1 MKNQNHLKRNE
12 HIIEKKLK
20 TKIGNYYMMLKIFLR
35 PNLIRRFTHTHSKTI
50 FLENNSKVIEDLI
63 RQQNERLKE
72 IKNEISD
79 VCICLSC
86 LIITIA
92 FKLIK

>member
-1 MKNQNHLKRNE
+1 
-12 HIIEKKLK
+12 
-20 TKIGNYYMMLKIFLR
+20 MLKIFLR
-35 PNLIRRFTHTHSKTI
+35 PNLIRRFYSKTI
-50 FLENNSKVIEDLI
+50 FPENNSKVIEDLI

-79 VCICLSC
+79 VCISLSC